1 MLANLTSP
9 GAPFELVDATVRGTR
24 CRVFKFAPRSLA
36 ELYPAARVHDSK
48 VLAVL
53 GDERVTYVEVFA
65 RAAGLAEHLR
75 AAEGLQPGEFVG
87 LALANSPDWLVAFIA
102 VSALGAV
109 PVLVNSRGAPDEM
122 DHGLAS
128 THCRLV
134 VADARR
140 ALRLGAVHERLP
152 GVRGVAIEDAAD
164 PLPAGWT
171 RFDTK
176 AALGEQSPAPVAD
189 RLPCVLAE
197 PDAPA
202 MVLFTS
208 GTTGRA
214 KGAVLSHRAVMT
226 ALWANQLSATMVGMR
241 MAARYGMDLA
251 TLAARSP
258 QACTLLVYP
267 LFHTSGCHSVFLTNL
282 LRGGRVVFMPR
293 WSAEDA
299 LRLIAREKVTSL
311 PGVPTM
317 LWDLLHSP
325 ALTAAD
331 TSSLNN
337 VSTGGQGLPANLV
350 AAVQAAFP
358 NVVMGT
364 GYGLTETS
372 GMVTLTVGEEFLEN
386 RHTAGKPVPTV
397 EMRLV
402 DEAGQAV
409 AAGEPGEVCVRGAS
423 LFLGYCDGTGVDSSL
438 DADGWFR
445 TGDVGILDA
454 SGFLSIVDRRKD
466 MVISAG
472 ENIYCAEVER
482 ALSMHPDVVEVAALG
497 VPDERLGER
506 LVAVVVPRAGSALA
520 AGDLA
525 GMLGPHVAAQLAD
538 YKVPR
543 EFRAVAETL
552 PRNLMGKVLKA
563 QLRQRL
569 FGGAG

>member
-9 GAPFELVDATVRGTR
+9 GAPFELVDATVRGVS
-24 CRVFKFAPRSLA
+24 CRVFKHAPTSVA
-36 ELYPAARVHDSK
+36 QLYRAARAHDTK
-48 VLAVL
+48 LLAVL
-53 GDERVTYVEVFA
+53 GDEHVSYVEIFA
-65 RAAGLAEHLR
+65 RAALLAEHLHT
-75 AAEGLQPGEFVG
+75 AESLQANEYVG
-87 LALANSPDWLVAFIA
+87 LALANGPDWLVAFIA

-109 PVLVNSRGAPDEM
+109 PVLLNSRGAPDEI
-122 DHGLAS
+122 DHGLVS

-140 ALRLGAVHERLP
+140 ALRLGDVQQRLP
-152 GVRGVAIEDAAD
+152 DVHGVAIEDAAD
-164 PLPAGWT
+164 ALPAGWS
-171 RFDTK
+171 RFDPK
-176 AALGEQSPAPVAD
+176 AALADQAPGPVAD
-189 RLPCVLAE
+189 RLPCVVAGE
-197 PDAPA
+197 DAAA

-226 ALWANQLSATMVGMR
+226 ALWANQLSATLVGMR

-251 TLAARSP
+251 TLAAHSP

-293 WSAEDA
+293 WSAEEA

-325 ALTAAD
+325 ALAAAD

-364 GYGLTETS
+364 GYGLTETC
-372 GMVTLTVGEEFLEN
+372 GMVTLTVGEEFLEH

-397 EMRLV
+397 DMRLI
-402 DEAGQAV
+402 DEDGQEV
-409 AAGEPGEVCVRGAS
+409 APGEPGEVCVRGAS
-423 LFLGYCDGTGVDSSL
+423 LFLGYCDAKGIDPSL
-438 DADGWFR
+438 DDAGWFR
-445 TGDVGILDA
+445 TGDVGQLDA
-454 SGFLSIVDRRKD
+454 NGFLSIVDRRKD

-482 ALSMHPDVVEVAALG
+482 ALSTHPDVVEVAALG

-506 LVAVVVPRAGSALA
+506 LVAVVVVRAGSALA
-520 AGDLA
+520 TGDLA
-525 GMLGPHVAAQLAD
+525 GLLGPHVATQLAD

-543 EFRAVAETL
+543 EFRMVAGTL

-563 QLRQRL
+563 QLRKLL

>member
-1 MLANLTSP
+1 MLASLTSP
-9 GAPFELVDATVRGTR
+9 GAPFELVDATVRGIP
-24 CRVFKFAPRSLA
+24 CRVFKHA
-36 ELYPAARVHDSK
+36 PAAVAQLYRAARAHDSK
-48 VLAVL
+48 LLAVL
-53 GDERVTYVEVFA
+53 GEEHLSYVEVFA
-65 RAAGLAEHLR
+65 RAALLAEHLS
-75 AAEGLQPGEFVG
+75 AAEALQAGEFVG
-87 LALANSPDWLVAFIA
+87 LALANGPDWLVAFIA
-102 VSALGAV
+102 VSSLGAV
-109 PVLVNSRGAPDEM
+109 PVLLNSRGAPDEI

-140 ALRLGAVHERLP
+140 ALRLGDVQQRLA

-164 PLPAGWT
+164 ALPAGWS
-171 RFDTK
+171 RFDPK
-176 AALGEQSPAPVAD
+176 AALGTQPPGPVAD
-189 RLPCVLAE
+189 RLPCVLAAE
-197 PDAPA
+197 DAPA

-226 ALWANQLSATMVGMR
+226 ALWANQLSATLVGMR
-241 MAARYGMDLA
+241 MAARLGIDLA
-251 TLAARSP
+251 TLAAHAP

-293 WSAEDA
+293 WSAEEA

-325 ALTAAD
+325 ALAAAD

-358 NVVMGT
+358 KVVMGT
-364 GYGLTETS
+364 GYGLTETC
-372 GMVTLTVGEEFLEN
+372 GMVTLTVGEEFLEH
-386 RHTAGKPVPTV
+386 RQTAGKPVPTV

-409 AAGEPGEVCVRGAS
+409 AGGEPGEVCVRGAS
-423 LFLGYCDGTGVDSSL
+423 LFLGYCSVDGVDPSL
-438 DADGWFR
+438 DSEGWFR
-445 TGDVGILDA
+445 TGDVGVLDA
-454 SGFLSIVDRRKD
+454 HGFLSIVDRRKD

-482 ALSMHPDVVEVAALG
+482 ALSTHPDVVEVAALG

-506 LVAVVVPRAGSALA
+506 MVAVVLPRPGSALA
-520 AGDLA
+520 AGDVA
-525 GMLGPHVAAQLAD
+525 GLLGPHVAAQLAD

-543 EFRAVAETL
+543 EFRVVAETL
-552 PRNLMGKVLKA
+552 PRNALGKVMKA
-563 QLRQRL
+563 QLRAQL
-569 FGGAG
+569 FQGAG

>member
-1 MLANLTSP
+1 MLDSLTSP
-9 GAPFELVDATVRGTR
+9 GAPFELVDATVRGTP
-24 CRVFKFAPRSLA
+24 CRVFKQA
-36 ELYPAARVHDSK
+36 PAAVAQLYRAARAHDSK
-48 VLAVL
+48 LLAVL
-53 GDERVTYVEVFA
+53 GDEHVTYVEVFA
-65 RAAGLAEHLR
+65 RAALLAEHLHTVE
-75 AAEGLQPGEFVG
+75 ALQAGDFVG
-87 LALANSPDWLVAFIA
+87 LALANGPDWLVAFVA
-102 VSALGAV
+102 VSSLGAV
-109 PVLVNSRGAPDEM
+109 PVLLNSRGAPDEI

-140 ALRLGAVHERLP
+140 ALRLGAVQQRLP
-152 GVRGVAIEDAAD
+152 GLHGVAIEDAAD
-164 PLPAGWT
+164 ALPSGWT
-171 RFDTK
+171 RFDPK
-176 AALGEQSPAPVAD
+176 AALGAQLPGPVAD
-189 RLPCVLAE
+189 RLPCVVAE
-197 PDAPA
+197 EDAPA

-226 ALWANQLSATMVGMR
+226 ALWANQLSATLVGMR
-241 MAARYGMDLA
+241 MAARYGMDFA
-251 TLAARSP
+251 TLAAHAP

-293 WSAEDA
+293 WSAEEA

-325 ALTAAD
+325 ALAAAD

-364 GYGLTETS
+364 GYGLTETC
-372 GMVTLTVGEEFLEN
+372 GMVTLTVGEEFLEH

-402 DEAGQAV
+402 DEAGREV
-409 AAGEPGEVCVRGAS
+409 PAGEPGEVCVRGAS
-423 LFLGYCDGTGVDSSL
+423 LFLGYCSVGGVDPSL
-438 DADGWFR
+438 DEAGWFR
-445 TGDVGILDA
+445 TGDVGVLDVG
-454 SGFLSIVDRRKD
+454 GFLSIVDRRKD

-482 ALSMHPDVVEVAALG
+482 ALSTHPDVVEVAALG

-506 LVAVVVPRAGSALA
+506 MVAVVLPRPGSALA
-520 AGDLA
+520 TGDVAGL
-525 GMLGPHVAAQLAD
+525 LGPHVAAQLAD

-543 EFRAVAETL
+543 EFRTVAETL
-552 PRNLMGKVLKA
+552 PRNALGKVMKA
-563 QLRQRL
+563 QLRALL
-569 FGGAG
+569 FQGAG